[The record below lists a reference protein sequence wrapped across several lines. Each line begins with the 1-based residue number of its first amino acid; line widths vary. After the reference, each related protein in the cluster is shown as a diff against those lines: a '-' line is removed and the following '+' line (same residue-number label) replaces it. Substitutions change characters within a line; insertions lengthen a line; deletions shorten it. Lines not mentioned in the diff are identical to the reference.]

1 MIPIARSLQNWP
13 AVHGAG
19 RDEVIF
25 EEGSLRLVEVVI
37 CHGGEREGEALGKGP
52 GPLLGR
58 PIGESHADEV
68 LLDLGS
74 PVVEDEADY
83 RREGHDS
90 LYGETGRQVD
100 GALQHAH
107 GGSPEKGA
115 RELEPLRPG

>member
-1 MIPIARSLQNWP
+1 MPMARSLQNWP
-13 AVHGAG
+13 AVDGAG
-19 RDEVIF
+19 RDEVVF
-25 EEGSLRLVEVVI
+25 EESFLRLLEVVI
-37 CHGGEREGEALGKGP
+37 CHGGEREGEALGIGS

-83 RREGHDS
+83 RRESHDS

-100 GALQHAH
+100 GAHQHAH
-107 GGSPEKGA
+107 GGYPQKSAPE
-115 RELEPLRPG
+115 L